1 MSSYIS
7 TALQQSLHQN
17 YNIKISAATPIGT
30 GAMSTTMKLTT
41 AQGEL
46 FLKCYKPDALCSTD
60 NNVQRIA
67 FTHAVQCFLSEQHL
81 PVPRLLINNAGKTYT
96 QSGEQI
102 YAVSE
107 FIEGN
112 NYDTTNP
119 TEALHYAGEMLGRFH
134 QQLRGFASSLMG
146 STRKGQSPIVCEW
159 QSMESEVFAQL
170 GERLA
175 GIRGAVVDSANPP
188 LSSGTIELWLAE
200 LEPLENELGEVVNVQ
215 GVIHGDYRAQNLKF
229 DKGNRIRAILDLDT
243 ARPADRLF
251 DLGYALVFFPAVYQD
266 TPLTSNLQAVFL
278 SAYEKIA
285 PLSATERKL
294 LPLHLRLAFL
304 RGMTLWLHLHFFAGM
319 SARTRPWIQGYLNSV
334 ETNTRF

>member
-1 MSSYIS
+1 MSSSIS
-7 TALQQSLHQN
+7 TDLRHSICQN
-17 YNIKISAATPIGT
+17 YNIKIDAATPIGT
-30 GAMSTTMKLTT
+30 GAMSMTVKLST
-41 AQGEL
+41 AQGAL
-46 FLKCYKPDALCSTD
+46 FLKCYKSDASLPTD
-60 NNVQRIA
+60 NNVQQIA
-67 FTHAVQCFLSEQHL
+67 FTHAVQCFLSQNRL
-81 PVPRLLINNAGKTYT
+81 PVPRLLVNNAGKTYT
-96 QSGEQI
+96 RSGAQV

-112 NYDTTNP
+112 NYDSTNP
-119 TEALHYAGEMLGRFH
+119 TETLHYAGEMLGRFH

-159 QSMESEVFAQL
+159 EHKEREVFAQL
-170 GERLA
+170 RERLA
-175 GIRGAVVDSANPP
+175 GIRVAVVDSPNPP
-188 LSSGTIELWLAE
+188 LSPGTIELWLAE
-200 LEPLENELGEVVNVQ
+200 LESLENELGEVGNSQ
-215 GVIHGDYRAQNLKF
+215 WVIHGDYRAQNLKF

-266 TPLTSNLQAVFL
+266 TPLTANQRAIFL
-278 SAYEKIA
+278 SAYEKIV

-319 SARTRPWIQGYLNSV
+319 SVRTRPWIHGYLNSV

>member
-1 MSSYIS
+1 MSFCIS
-7 TALQQSLHQN
+7 TDFRQSIHQN
-17 YNIKISAATPIGT
+17 YDVAINAATPIGT
-30 GAMSTTMKLTT
+30 GAMSTTVKLNTP
-41 AQGEL
+41 QGAL
-46 FLKCYKPDALCSTD
+46 FLKCYKSDAILPT
-60 NNVQRIA
+60 NNSVQRIA
-67 FTHAVQCFLSEQHL
+67 FTHAVQCFLSQNRL

-96 QSGEQI
+96 QSGDQI

-112 NYDTTNP
+112 SYDSTNP

-134 QQLRGFASSLMG
+134 QQLRGFASSHVA
-146 STRKGQSPIVCEW
+146 TRKGQSPIVCEW

-170 GERLA
+170 RERLA
-175 GIRGAVVDSANPP
+175 GIRVAVADSENPP
-188 LSSGTIELWLAE
+188 VSHDTIELWLAE
-200 LEPLENELGEVVNVQ
+200 LETLENELGEAGNSQ
-215 GVIHGDYRAQNLKF
+215 WVIHGDYRAQNLKF
-229 DKGNRIRAILDLDT
+229 DNRNRIRAILDLDT

-266 TPLTSNLQAVFL
+266 TPLTSNQQAVFL

-319 SARTRPWIQGYLNSV
+319 SERTRPWIHGYLNSV
-334 ETNTRF
+334 EINTQF

>member
-1 MSSYIS
+1 MSSSIS
-7 TALQQSLHQN
+7 TDLRHSIYQN
-17 YNIKISAATPIGT
+17 YNIKIDAATPIGT

-67 FTHAVQCFLSEQHL
+67 FTHAVQCFLSQNRL

-96 QSGEQI
+96 QSGDQI

-112 NYDTTNP
+112 SYDSTNP

-134 QQLRGFASSLMG
+134 QQLRGFASSHVA
-146 STRKGQSPIVCEW
+146 TRKGQSPIVCEW

-170 GERLA
+170 RERLA
-175 GIRGAVVDSANPP
+175 GIRVAVADSENPP
-188 LSSGTIELWLAE
+188 VSHDTIELWLAE
-200 LEPLENELGEVVNVQ
+200 LEPLENELGEAGNSQ
-215 GVIHGDYRAQNLKF
+215 WVIHGDYRAQNLKF
-229 DKGNRIRAILDLDT
+229 DNTNRIRAILDLDT
-243 ARPADRLF
+243 ACPADRLF

-266 TPLTSNLQAVFL
+266 TPLTSNQRAVFL
-278 SAYEKIA
+278 NAYEKIA

-319 SARTRPWIQGYLNSV
+319 SERTRPWIHGYLNSV
-334 ETNTRF
+334 EINTQF